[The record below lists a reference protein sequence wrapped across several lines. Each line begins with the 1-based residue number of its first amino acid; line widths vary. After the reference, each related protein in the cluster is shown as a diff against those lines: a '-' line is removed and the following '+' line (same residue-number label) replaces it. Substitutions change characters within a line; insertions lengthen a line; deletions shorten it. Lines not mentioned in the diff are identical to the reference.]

1 MHPLPY
7 CPEFYR
13 AEFKSEVTRAA
24 RAHALRGRRTA
35 PLLPWPYFTIVY
47 SQVADLKNSVKDRGN
62 AQSSCAGT
70 FIGEHL
76 HPEYQGGW
84 LHCDMAG
91 PAAAKERGTGYGVAL
106 VLALLEV
113 DGFSA

>member
-1 MHPLPY
+1 MASLCCGY
-7 CPEFYR
+7 
-13 AEFKSEVTRAA
+13 
-24 RAHALRGRRTA
+24 AH
-35 PLLPWPYFTIVY
+35 
-47 SQVADLKNSVKDRGN
+47 QVADLKNSVKDRSN

-91 PAAAKERGTGYGVAL
+91 PADAKERGTGYGVAL
-106 VLALLEV
+106 VLAMLEV
-113 DGFSA
+113 DGFTA

>member
-1 MHPLPY
+1 MAIHLTM
-7 CPEFYR
+7 
-13 AEFKSEVTRAA
+13 S
-24 RAHALRGRRTA
+24 RGST
-35 PLLPWPYFTIVY
+35 LPWLYGTH
-47 SQVADLKNSVKDRGN
+47 QVADLKNSVKDRSN

-91 PAAAKERGTGYGVAL
+91 PADAKERGTGYGVAL

-113 DGFSA
+113 DGFTA